1 MSALDYPPPSHCA
14 YIWHRGD
21 ALCIGLPDFAGGASV
36 GHTLVVPL
44 AKLAVPRDKADQRGW
59 QILLDVLFARKH
71 DSDARHALST
81 PSAPTSRQLE
91 ALLAGHKIE
100 AWSADGRR
108 KLAEVD
114 LWEEVAEYDP
124 SKMKD

>member
-21 ALCIGLPDFAGGASV
+21 ALCIGLPDYGNGTSV
-36 GHTLVVPL
+36 GHTLVIPL
-44 AKLAVPRDKADQRGW
+44 AKLAVARDRADSRGW

-71 DSDARHALST
+71 SADGPQFAT
-81 PSAPTSRQLE
+81 PAEPTSRQLE

-100 AWSADGRR
+100 SWSADGRR
-108 KLAEVD
+108 KLAGED
-114 LWEEVAEYDP
+114 LWGEDDDAAET
-124 SKMKD
+124 

>member
-21 ALCIGLPDFAGGASV
+21 ALCIGLPDYSGGGSV
-36 GHTLVVPL
+36 GHTLVIPL
-44 AKLAVPRDKADQRGW
+44 AKLAVARDRADSRGW

-71 DSDARHALST
+71 AGDGPKLAT
-81 PSAPTSRQLE
+81 PSEPTSRQLE

-100 AWSADGRR
+100 SWSADGRR
-108 KLAEVD
+108 KLSEED
-114 LWEEVAEYDP
+114 LWEEVMEYDP
-124 SKMKD
+124 SKMED

>member
-21 ALCIGLPDFAGGASV
+21 ALCIGLPDYGGGASI
-36 GHTLVVPL
+36 GHTLVIPL
-44 AKLAVPRDKADQRGW
+44 DKLNVPRDKADARGW
-59 QILLDVLFARKH
+59 QILLDVLFARAH
-71 DSDARHALST
+71 SEPSGARFAT

-100 AWSADGRR
+100 AWTADGRR
-108 KLAEVD
+108 KLAEGD
-114 LWEEVAEYDP
+114 LWNEEE
-124 SKMKD
+124 KDETR